1 MTTWGDG
8 PVQPG
13 PRPRLWPRGEELR
26 AVLADQLAELIH
38 GEPPEDPPAEEAPRD
53 DP

>member
-13 PRPRLWPRGEELR
+13 PRPRLWPRG
-26 AVLADQLAELIH
+26 DTPLAELIN